1 MKHSIS
7 PAVITG
13 IVVVVV
19 VVVVVVIEAIVFAD
33 VLQ

>member
-19 VVVVVVIEAIVFAD
+19 VVVIEAIVFAD